1 MMAANI
7 TYRDIMRDYEYAQ
20 NAAMALYE
28 QRRQAVY
35 KTLPRVHTI
44 EKEMA
49 KIGLSLAK
57 LALTGGEALGKIR
70 AEYEALAQEKADLLA
85 AEGIPEDYFTDVYR
99 CKTCADTGYVKRDTA
114 NPIPCTCLKQRIIDK
129 YYYLSSL
136 KNVLERENFGT
147 FKLNYFS
154 QAIVPDEGLSP
165 RGNIKLIRAAS
176 ERFVKTFKPG
186 AENLLFHGATGLGK
200 TFLCHCI
207 AKAVLDSG
215 FTVLYITAPRLF
227 KLVQAQHF
235 NRDNADNAAVQLD
248 AVQDVDL
255 LILDDLG
262 SEFSTV
268 VTDSALF
275 EVVNQR
281 LLDERSTVISTNLT
295 IDDLEAQYTERIVSR
310 MKGHYKMWKF
320 FGDDIRGKKKH
331 GQVAE

>member
-1 MMAANI
+1 MAAN
-7 TYRDIMRDYEYAQ
+7 TAYKDIMREYEYAQ
-20 NAAMALYE
+20 NAALALRE
-28 QRRQAVY
+28 QRQQVVY

-49 KIGLSLAK
+49 QIGLSLAK
-57 LALTGGEALGKIR
+57 LALAGGVGLKDIR
-70 AEYEALAQEKADLLA
+70 AKYEALEREKAKLLES
-85 AEGIPEDYFTDVYR
+85 EGIPEDYLTDVYH
-99 CKTCADTGYVKRDTA
+99 CEICADTGFVNRDTA
-114 NPIPCTCLKQRIIDK
+114 KPLPCTCLKQRMIDK

-136 KNVLERENFGT
+136 KNVLERENFDT

-154 QAIVPDEGLSP
+154 QVKIPDEGLSP
-165 RGNIKLIRAAS
+165 RDNMKAMRRIS
-176 ERFVKTFKPG
+176 ERFANFFTPG

-200 TFLCHCI
+200 TFVCHCI
-207 AKAVLDSG
+207 AKAVLDAG

-235 NRDNADNAAVQLD
+235 SRDNAADAAVQLD

-262 SEFSTV
+262 SEFATV

-281 LLDERSTVISTNLT
+281 LLDRRSTVISTNLT
-295 IDDLEAQYTERIVSR
+295 VDELENQYTERIVSR
-310 MKGHYKMWKF
+310 MKGHYKVLKF
-320 FGDDIRGKKKH
+320 FGEDIRVKKKH
-331 GQVAE
+331 GQCEGT